1 MLASDERGPTDP
13 NELSPPSYWP
23 SPSVSD
29 QVKTLM
35 KLESSP
41 DPRGLPCPAA
51 SPASVSVS
59 RREFSWSSLLSAI
72 KHAYASLSD
81 TWSEMTLVPQSA
93 GLMSSNL
100 KKRSPVPRSF
110 SCQSLHCLWKFCW
123 KYSLLQLPSI
133 VS

>member
-13 NELSPPSYWP
+13 NELSPVSYWP

-41 DPRGLPCPAA
+41 NPRGLPCPAA

-59 RREFSWSSLLSAI
+59 RREFSWSSLFFTTNLIVLAPDISHGVMRAGDRVSATAKLLSF
-72 KHAYASLSD
+72 
-81 TWSEMTLVPQSA
+81 TSA
-93 GLMSSNL
+93 AT
-100 KKRSPVPRSF
+100 K
-110 SCQSLHCLWKFCW
+110 W
-123 KYSLLQLPSI
+123 LLT
-133 VS
+133 